1 MPTCA
6 TPIGPYTYPVR
17 CMTCLIAL
25 ALSAACGT
33 ESGAEAGD
41 IPIDGAANPSQLPA
55 EGGDVPAD
63 AEADPVTGDAA
74 PAQPSSDGGPS
85 PPSTSVPSGDG
96 CAREG
101 WQSVDIPWST
111 FRYQDSPSGGF
122 TVCHPPE
129 WSLEDPPSVEN
140 VPRLRRFDAGTG
152 TYYVIQIS
160 GELRLDHE
168 DALCRVRQSEQEPCA
183 APECTRQY
191 VEVGGWPALYQRY
204 AYVPPAC
211 GQCGPD
217 QVPVLA
223 AGHWVAA
230 DLFMVS
236 LAANLLTTVSPEIL
250 QEIELITRSVRFPSS
265 LEAAVLSSELSTL
278 QNDALPTSCLR

>member
-6 TPIGPYTYPVR
+6 TSIASHSCLLACVAL
-17 CMTCLIAL
+17 CM
-25 ALSAACGT
+25 AACGT
-33 ESGAEAGD
+33 EAGAEGGD
-41 IPIDGAANPSQLPA
+41 MRADAAANPSQLGA
-55 EGGDVPAD
+55 EGGNVPAD
-63 AEADPVTGDAA
+63 AAADPVTDDAA
-74 PAQPSSDGGPS
+74 PAQPASDGSP
-85 PPSTSVPSGDG
+85 PPSTTVPLGDG
-96 CAREG
+96 CTREG

-140 VPRLRRFDAGTG
+140 VPKLQRFDATTG
-152 TYYVIQIS
+152 TNYVIQIS
-160 GELRLDHE
+160 GELRLDHQ

-183 APECTRQY
+183 APECIHQY

-204 AYVPPAC
+204 EYLPPAC
-211 GQCGPD
+211 GQCGPE
-217 QVPVLA
+217 QVPLLA

-236 LAANLLTTVSPEIL
+236 LAANLLTTVGPEIL

-265 LEAAVLSSELSTL
+265 LEAAVLSGELSAL
-278 QNDALPTSCLR
+278 QNDALPSSCLR